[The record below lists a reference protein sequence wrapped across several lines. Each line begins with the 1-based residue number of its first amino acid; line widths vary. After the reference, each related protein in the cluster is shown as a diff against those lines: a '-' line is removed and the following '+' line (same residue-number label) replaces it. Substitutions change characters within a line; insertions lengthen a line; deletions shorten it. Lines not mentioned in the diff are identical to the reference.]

1 MKKLEKYIISAAAAG
16 IITIGC
22 HTVTYADVSD
32 TGTAVEETVSGPEET
47 LSADMTSD
55 YANVNTDIPNDN
67 AADMAVMTSP
77 DSIMDASAVSTDSI
91 TVSGEFTID
100 ESTEDISGTNWSFD
114 AENNGAT
121 ETDNALIMVNAGI
134 EKVSVETD
142 LTIVSAGVNRIAELL
157 LSGAADVKVA
167 GSGLFMIDR
176 LGCSEGFTGSLGLTE
191 GGSAA
196 LFLKSGADEYTLMN
210 PSSAP
215 GILDEA
221 YILSGYDFIIP
232 NGTELLMPVT
242 TEDVK
247 DPDTGAIYT
256 IPVSAPSLTVASD
269 SNLTIESGAKIS
281 TEYKIDINGQHA
293 AESEIKIEGGL
304 TIESGAE
311 VKIGGSLEISEEGTL
326 SGDGIISGSNDF
338 AKLIYKSKKSDTTIN
353 AENIGVR
360 IDSKAEC
367 LNCHGECDIY
377 INADLNKLISNGTA
391 RIFVI
396 PDTPDSVKVNTIQA
410 DKNCSADIFLPE
422 WPYKEF
428 GYETTD
434 CRKEFAATDIIG
446 EGALNLHSGLMRVS
460 GDISVSEMNLNG
472 ILEYSGKNGISTPSI
487 TTLSNNELV
496 FASADT
502 GPVSGGTVIS
512 TVRTQELDFTF
523 TEKAVKIEA
532 AVPDDILYRSGTF
545 YEENQ
550 TYATVLN
557 NLGCTESTDDHI
569 LTNIRVVYKEN
580 GTVKVVNLTEDSS
593 GSIPTSDIVN
603 ITVMFENIE
612 PHIFPAGTHVST
624 NTAYTGSGILG
635 EGGMINTDGSSILIV
650 IQSSSDPEDPDTPV
664 DPEDP
669 DVPAD
674 ITGTSLTATAPEASH
689 GYYPVAA
696 TAASDGLVSVTLQ
709 SDFLESVLE
718 QEYQGIIINTEIGNV
733 RIEKQDLRKLVSQT
747 KSKSFRLVISS
758 REEET
763 EAGTKTVYTV
773 SLYSGNVLIGNIE
786 GLYTISLPYELKQGE
801 NAKDLKVMGTY
812 SDGRSEEINCTF
824 DEAAGMVIF
833 RTNRLGDFTITF
845 SEPSENI

>member
-91 TVSGEFTID
+91 TVSGELTID

-176 LGCSEGFTGSLGLTE
+176 LGCSEDFTGSFGLTE

-232 NGTELLMPVT
+232 KGSEMDLVVT
-242 TEDVK
+242 DDESGK
-247 DPDTGAIYT
+247 
-256 IPVSAPSLTVASD
+256 PVSVSSLTVDKNSTLKVEAGGALVIEDETKAGGPEAASKLNVEGTLVVE
-269 SNLTIESGAKIS
+269 SNANVVVSGELTICGCGELECNGVINGNGWFSKFIFESEKADTAINLKDIAAKIS
-281 TEYKIDINGQHA
+281 SDTGNISCSGDCDLIISDKSGTICSDGKTNVYITDYSSDKVGITGFQAKENGEINVYIRDDPSFGICKTVECTDI
-293 AESEIKIEGGL
+293 
-304 TIESGAE
+304 SG
-311 VKIGGSLEISEEGTL
+311 GGSFNLYAGILKASGTIDVSKLLANGILVYSNPIDSGTECSTL
-326 SGDGIISGSNDF
+326 SGNEIISSTVSAGSVNS
-338 AKLIYKSKKSDTTIN
+338 A
-353 AENIGVR
+353 A
-360 IDSKAEC
+360 
-367 LNCHGECDIY
+367 
-377 INADLNKLISNGTA
+377 
-391 RIFVI
+391 VI
-396 PDTPDSVKVNTIQA
+396 
-410 DKNCSADIFLPE
+410 
-422 WPYKEF
+422 
-428 GYETTD
+428 
-434 CRKEFAATDIIG
+434 
-446 EGALNLHSGLMRVS
+446 
-460 GDISVSEMNLNG
+460 
-472 ILEYSGKNGISTPSI
+472 
-487 TTLSNNELV
+487 
-496 FASADT
+496 
-502 GPVSGGTVIS
+502 GTVRYKDAQS
-512 TVRTQELDFTF
+512 DFEEYATSIIRRESAEPEIVYDKVF
-523 TEKAVKIEA
+523 TGEK
-532 AVPDDILYRSGTF
+532 
-545 YEENQ
+545 Q
-550 TYATVLN
+550 TYSTILSA
-557 NLGCTESTDDHI
+557 LG
-569 LTNIRVVYKEN
+569 LTKSAEEEAEDAHEGINTRIRVVVN
-580 GTVKVVNLTEDSS
+580 NNSSINTVYLTKNSDRFVD
-593 GSIPTSDIVN
+593 TADIVN
-603 ITVMFENIE
+603 ITVMYEECPEGVN
-612 PHIFPAGTHVST
+612 PAGGTVST
-624 NTAYTGSGILG
+624 NTSYTGSGILG
-635 EGGMINTDGSSILIV
+635 GGGMINTDGSSILIV

-824 DEAAGMVIF
+824 DEATGMVIF

>member
-47 LSADMTSD
+47 LSADMTPD
-55 YANVNTDIPNDN
+55 YANVSTEIPNDN
-67 AADMAVMTSP
+67 AAEETGPSV
-77 DSIMDASAVSTDSI
+77 AVSTDSI
-91 TVSGEFTID
+91 AVSGELTID

-167 GSGLFMIDR
+167 GSGLFMIDT
-176 LGCSEGFTGSLGLTE
+176 LGCSEDFTGSFGLTE

-196 LFLKSGADEYTLMN
+196 LLLKSGADEYTLMN

-232 NGTELLMPVT
+232 NGTEILMPVT

-256 IPVSAPSLTVASD
+256 IPVSVSSLTVDKNSTLKVEAGGTLVIEDETKAGGPEAASKLNVEGTLVVE
-269 SNLTIESGAKIS
+269 SNANVVVSGELTICGCGELECNGVINGNGWFSKFIFESEKADTAINLKDIAAKIS
-281 TEYKIDINGQHA
+281 SDTGNISCSGDCDLIISDKSGTICSDGKTDVYITDYSSDKVGITGFQAKENGEINVYIRDDPSFGNCKTVECTDI
-293 AESEIKIEGGL
+293 
-304 TIESGAE
+304 SG
-311 VKIGGSLEISEEGTL
+311 GGSFNLYAGILKASGTIDVSKLLANGILVYSNPIDSGTECSTL
-326 SGDGIISGSNDF
+326 SGNEIISSTVSAGSVNS
-338 AKLIYKSKKSDTTIN
+338 A
-353 AENIGVR
+353 A
-360 IDSKAEC
+360 
-367 LNCHGECDIY
+367 
-377 INADLNKLISNGTA
+377 
-391 RIFVI
+391 VI
-396 PDTPDSVKVNTIQA
+396 
-410 DKNCSADIFLPE
+410 
-422 WPYKEF
+422 
-428 GYETTD
+428 
-434 CRKEFAATDIIG
+434 
-446 EGALNLHSGLMRVS
+446 
-460 GDISVSEMNLNG
+460 
-472 ILEYSGKNGISTPSI
+472 
-487 TTLSNNELV
+487 
-496 FASADT
+496 
-502 GPVSGGTVIS
+502 GTVRYKDAQSDFEEYATSIIRQES
-512 TVRTQELDFTF
+512 AEPETVYDKVFTG
-523 TEKAVKIEA
+523 EK
-532 AVPDDILYRSGTF
+532 
-545 YEENQ
+545 Q
-550 TYATVLN
+550 TYSTILSA
-557 NLGCTESTDDHI
+557 LG
-569 LTNIRVVYKEN
+569 LTKSAEEEAEDAHEGIDTRIRVVVN
-580 GTVKVVNLTEDSS
+580 NNSSINTVYLTKNSDRFVD
-593 GSIPTSDIVN
+593 TADIVN
-603 ITVMFENIE
+603 ITVMYEECPEVVN
-612 PHIFPAGTHVST
+612 PAGGTVST
-624 NTAYTGSGILG
+624 NTSYTGSGILG
-635 EGGMINTDGSSILIV
+635 GGGMINTDGGSILIV
-650 IQSSSDPEDPDTPV
+650 IPSSSDPEDPDTPV

-674 ITGTSLTATAPEASH
+674 ITGTSLRSTAPEASH

-696 TAASDGLVSVTLQ
+696 TAASDGSVSVTLR

-763 EAGTKTVYTV
+763 ESGIRTVYTV

-801 NAKDLKVMGTY
+801 NAKDLKVMATY
-812 SDGRSEEINCTF
+812 SDGRSEQISCTY
-824 DEAAGMVIF
+824 DEAAGMVVF
-833 RTNRLGDFTITF
+833 RTNRLGDFAITF
-845 SEPSENI
+845 SGTSENI